1 MFQTYKSK
9 HELDEELFRAYLVKN
24 NLQPNILDTRQYYER
39 IRNAPIRFGDDELT
53 VKNVLF
59 QNNHVSVM
67 SVITVD
73 NALVSHS
80 NAKVKETNLNKKNHK
95 TSCKTKKEERAY
107 FYKSF
112 E

>member
-1 MFQTYKSK
+1 M
-9 HELDEELFRAYLVKN
+9 VKN

-59 QNNHVSVM
+59 QNNYVSVM
-67 SVITVD
+67 SVITVN

-80 NAKVKETNLNKKNHK
+80 NAKVKETNLNKKK
-95 TSCKTKKEERAY
+95 TQN
-107 FYKSF
+107 FLQN
-112 E
+112 